1 MLGAIVTDG
10 FGICGLA
17 RRNEFVKDLKE
28 IDRLA
33 QNVTARIPV
42 EVIEAID
49 KGKNPEQCTYQMLY
63 VPSFSRRPIGAANR
77 PRANLGDF

>member
-1 MLGAIVTDG
+1 M
-10 FGICGLA
+10 
-17 RRNEFVKDLKE
+17 KDLKE

-63 VPSFSRRPIGAANR
+63 VPYISRRPMRTARRHHASLR
-77 PRANLGDF
+77 DF